1 MENYAD
7 HNNLE
12 QQEKEINDLFAGD
25 RPVIEKVAGVSV
37 DRAWKKILYRKR
49 GNLFRMTIQK
59 TLKYAAVILLFSL
72 TGYYFAIYQIN
83 RENRHAYTVFH
94 IPGAEMGSVVLPD
107 GTKVKLN
114 SSSELKYPLQFLNSR
129 EVFLTGEAFF
139 EVESDPDHPF
149 LVHVDEFT
157 IKVTGTRFNIQSY
170 PDANPETTLEEGKIA
185 VINREGNTLVELKP
199 NENLVYDRNQ
209 KRIFVTAVDARQ
221 KTDWRTGKI
230 FLKNQTIEE
239 MAKIIERWYKVKVVF
254 DDESIKQVRLTGTI
268 LKDKPIEQLLNV
280 LVKSESIDFS
290 SVTGSDGSEI
300 IHVKYEK

>member
-1 MENYAD
+1 LENYAD

>member
-1 MENYAD
+1 MENYLD

-37 DRAWKKILYRKR
+37 DKAWKNILYRKR
-49 GNLFRMTIQK
+49 GKVVRMTVQ
-59 TLKYAAVILLFSL
+59 TGLKYAAVILLFLL
-72 TGYYFAIYQIN
+72 TGYYFALYQIN
-83 RENRHAYTVFH
+83 TENHHAYTVFH
-94 IPGAEMGSVVLPD
+94 IPNAETGSVVLPD

-114 SSSELKYPLQFLNSR
+114 SSSELKYPLRFLNSR

-139 EVESDPDHPF
+139 EVESDSRHPF
-149 LVHVDEFT
+149 LVHVDDFT

-185 VINREGNTLVELKP
+185 VIDREGNTLVELKP
-199 NENLVYDRNQ
+199 NENLVYDRSQ
-209 KRIFVTAVDARQ
+209 KRVLVTAVDARQ

-239 MAKIIERWYKVKVVF
+239 MAKIIERWYNVKVVF
-254 DDESIKQVRLTGTI
+254 DDESIKEVRLTGTI

-280 LVKSESIDFS
+280 LVKSESIGFS
-290 SVTGSDGSEI
+290 FVTGSDGIEI